1 MNGFMKVNGLKTKN
15 LEIELLFIR
24 MEVNML
30 ESGRMALGMDLK
42 NKLMLMEAFMK
53 VNGLREKIQE
63 LELT

>member
-1 MNGFMKVNGLKTKN
+1 
-15 LEIELLFIR
+15 